1 MLQFSPALP
10 ISGPGARHASALD
23 LFPLPDL
30 VRLLGTMWPTDR
42 LEGWQPSLAEA
53 PGAGTAARRP
63 SCGSPGTRERH
74 RRGGAARPGQGRRAC
89 GARARLK
96 GDALRDQVR
105 NRLAERYGTTTATAA
120 REIRHRRG
128 VAQAVPRG

>member
-53 PGAGTAARRP
+53 PEPAPPPVAPPAAP
-63 SCGSPGTRERH
+63 QAPGSGIAAAVQRAQVKADER
-74 RRGGAARPGQGRRAC
+74 
-89 GARARLK
+89 
-96 GDALRDQVR
+96 
-105 NRLAERYGTTTATAA
+105 AA
-120 REIRHRRG
+120 RERD
-128 VAQAVPRG
+128 